1 LARIGYQVTP
11 PEGTFYVFLRSPLA
25 DDIAFVRL
33 LAAEGVL
40 AVPGAGFGRG
50 GYIRLS
56 LTVPPEVIQRSL
68 AAFERA
74 FQAALK
80 A

>member
-1 LARIGYQVTP
+1 MKTP
-11 PEGTFYVFLRSPLA
+11 IP

-40 AVPGAGFGRG
+40 AVPGTGFGRR

-56 LTVPPEVIQRSL
+56 LTVPRDIIVRSMPGF
-68 AAFERA
+68 ARA
-74 FQAALK
+74 LEK
-80 A
+80 CPK